1 MKPAGTEIAGNPAKF
16 TGTVNKSAMYIAIGS
31 SLCAPNP
38 NAAEVVTGPKI
49 KS

>member
-1 MKPAGTEIAGNPAKF
+1 MKPAGTDIAGSPAKF

-31 SLCAPNP
+31 SLWCAYP